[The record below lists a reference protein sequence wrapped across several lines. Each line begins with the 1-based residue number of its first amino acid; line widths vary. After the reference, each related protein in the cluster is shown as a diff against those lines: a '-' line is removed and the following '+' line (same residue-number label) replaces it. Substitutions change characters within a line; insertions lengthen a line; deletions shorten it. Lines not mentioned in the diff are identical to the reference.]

1 MDRLGARPRRFL
13 TPVAM
18 FEVVAQAALII
29 VCGIAWRI
37 MNPAGLDAAVA
48 RRAITGLVY
57 YLLLP
62 ALVLSV
68 MWRAPLGVEA
78 FQIAGLAL
86 LGLLTALATA
96 WVWYQVRRT
105 PSTQTGALLLAAV
118 FPNAI
123 YLGLPVL
130 EQTLG
135 PWARSV
141 ALQYDLFACTPFL
154 LTVGVMIARR
164 YGVHEDKEKAWKA
177 LLKVPPVWAAIL
189 GISLNKI
196 QVPLTDW
203 MANFLNMLASGV
215 VPLMLIS
222 LGLGLYWPKQ
232 WTHQLGLIVPAVVI
246 KIALAPLVV
255 WSGALVLGTSPE
267 LRVAVVLE
275 AAMPSMLLGVVL
287 CDRFGLDTRLY
298 AETVTVTTLL
308 ALGSL
313 PLWYW
318 LVAM

>member
-1 MDRLGARPRRFL
+1 
-13 TPVAM
+13 M

-37 MNPAGLDAAVA
+37 MNPVGLDPAVA
-48 RRAITGLVY
+48 RRVITGLVY

-68 MWRAPLGVEA
+68 MWRAPLGLEV
-78 FQIAGLAL
+78 FQIAGLAF
-86 LGLLTALATA
+86 LGMLSALAMA
-96 WVWYQVRRT
+96 WGWYQARRT
-105 PSTQTGALLLAAV
+105 PSAQAGALLLAAV
-118 FPNAI
+118 FPNVI

-135 PWARSV
+135 PWARGV

-164 YGVHEDKEKAWKA
+164 YGVHEDNESIWKA
-177 LLKVPPVWAAIL
+177 LLKVPPLWAAVL
-189 GISLNKI
+189 GIGLNET
-196 QVPLTDW
+196 QVPLTEW

-215 VPLMLIS
+215 APLMLIS

-246 KIALAPLVV
+246 KIALAPLIV
-255 WSGALVLGTSPE
+255 WSGALALGTSPE
-267 LRVAVVLE
+267 LRIAIVLE

-313 PLWYW
+313 PLWYHV
-318 LVAM
+318 VAV